1 MSALGQ
7 KQTLAGTRL
16 MSALPQKPARCE
28 GEVAEL
34 RGASNIR
41 PALAEIDAVMK
52 AQRIGTLP
60 DGELEKA
67 TSSRLT
73 RARA

>member
-16 MSALPQKPARCE
+16 MSALPQKRCE

-41 PALAEIDAVMK
+41 PALAEIEVVMK